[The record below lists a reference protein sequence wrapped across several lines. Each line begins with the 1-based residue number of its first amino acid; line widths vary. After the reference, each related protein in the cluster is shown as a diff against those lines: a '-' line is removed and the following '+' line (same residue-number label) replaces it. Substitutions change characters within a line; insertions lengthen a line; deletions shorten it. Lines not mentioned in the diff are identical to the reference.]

1 MIKKFEEGLDW
12 DAKGMAHITGIAF
25 GWVQDHTMNGPD
37 QSNQQTVRCGCNHCQ
52 IVVERLWKSGL
63 QENDIESEVLTAFR
77 QLAEEKGCRHF
88 GKYVQVMNEPAYQQ
102 CAGIMGFAQLLE
114 AEGDLD
120 RILVGKRG
128 NEDGGTSG
136 S

>member
-1 MIKKFEEGLDW
+1 MTKKFEEGLDW
-12 DAKGMAHITGIAF
+12 DAKGMASITGIAF
-25 GWVQDHTMNGPD
+25 GWVQDHTMLGEGND
-37 QSNQQTVRCGCNHCQ
+37 QQTVRCGCNHCQ
-52 IVVERLWKSGL
+52 IVVERLWRNGL
-63 QENDIESEVLTAFR
+63 QETDIESEVLTEFR

-114 AEGDLD
+114 AEGDLN

-128 NEDGGTSG
+128 DEDGGASG
-136 S
+136 N